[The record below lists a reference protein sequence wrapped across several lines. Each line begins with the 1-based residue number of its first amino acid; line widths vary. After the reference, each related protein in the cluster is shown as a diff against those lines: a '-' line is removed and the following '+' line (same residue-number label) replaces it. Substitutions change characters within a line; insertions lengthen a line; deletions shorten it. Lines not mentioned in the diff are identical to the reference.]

1 MAIATETPRRLGTSA
16 FSGPASKPSG
26 KRLLAASIRIYL
38 HRWRPHL
45 AASIIAQAPALLPTV
60 LLLEHLRISM
70 AGAVEPGPGETGL
83 GFVLL
88 VLTFLAAFLFILMS
102 GAACQLVDYWLEDQP
117 VSVLEAYGV
126 AIHRLWRL
134 ALAMFAVIGVIFLS
148 LALVGG
154 AVTLTAVRFNNQAG
168 GSGPAAAIGFLVL
181 LVGVGVVVS
190 VFLVDALVRWA
201 VFVQAVMI
209 EGAGP
214 VRALS
219 RSAELVK
226 GRWRRT
232 ALIMAFFTLLPII
245 ATLVAGT
252 VGGLFISVGTNGF
265 ISDALASGLAGVMAQ
280 LTLSPVP
287 AIGVTVLF
295 YVLRDD
301 DAAWSHIDSRLESD
315 ARFPDPVAP

>member
-1 MAIATETPRRLGTSA
+1 
-16 FSGPASKPSG
+16 
-26 KRLLAASIRIYL
+26 LLAASVRIYL

-45 AASIIAQAPALLPTV
+45 AASIIAQAPVLLPTV

-70 AGAVEPGPGETGL
+70 AGAVEPGSGETGL
-83 GFVLL
+83 GILLL
-88 VLTFLAAFLFILMS
+88 VLTVLAAFLFVLMS
-102 GAACQLVDYWLEDQP
+102 GAACQLVDYWLDDQP

-126 AIHRLWRL
+126 AIRRLWRL
-134 ALAMFAVIGVIFLS
+134 ALAMFAVIGVIFLG

-154 AVTLTAVRFNNQAG
+154 AVTVTAVGFNNQVG
-168 GSGPAAAIGFLVL
+168 GDGPTAAIGFLAL
-181 LVGVGVVVS
+181 LVGTGVVVS
-190 VFLVDALVRWA
+190 VFLGDALVRWA

-232 ALIMAFFTLLPII
+232 GMIMVLFTVLPVV
-245 ATLVAGT
+245 ATLAAGT
-252 VGGLFISVGTNGF
+252 VGGPILSVATNGS

-280 LTLSPVP
+280 LTLSPLP

-301 DAAWSHIDSRLESD
+301 DAAWNRIDSRLESEV
-315 ARFPDPVAP
+315 RFLDPVAP